1 MFLIPEDLRSSS
13 VCALYDSHSKRSW
26 SYADLSAAVHER
38 AAIFSSK
45 KKGLFFLFCRND
57 AASVIGYLSAI
68 QAGHAVAMLD
78 EQLAPEFKKRLIE
91 LYQPEFIVSSVPIV
105 NTGVDRREA
114 SYSETSVGDPPLYVW
129 SSDAKRTDSLHPDL
143 ALLLSTSGST
153 GTPKFVRL
161 TKKNIESNARSI
173 QAGLG
178 INSTEKPIT
187 SLPIHYSYGLSV
199 VNSHLITGATL
210 VLTNLG
216 LMSSDFWNIF
226 REQSCTSWAGVPY
239 SYQILKRLDLQK
251 LNVPSLH
258 TLTQAGG
265 KLHTDMV
272 AHFHALMKERGGRFY
287 VMYGQTEATARICI
301 LPSGMLPEKL
311 GSAGKAIEN
320 GALAVESDVGL
331 TDESGVT
338 GEVFYRGPNV
348 MMGYATRRADLAL
361 GDELN
366 GTLRTGDVGYLDAD
380 GYLFLT
386 GRRKRDAKVL
396 GLRLNMDEV
405 EEMLR
410 HYGPTAVIAGDEKL
424 IIYCEY
430 GDNEAFSQYGKEL
443 SSRLKIHAGAFEF
456 RRITQLPLHANGK
469 INYQELGQHA

>member
-1 MFLIPEDLRSSS
+1 MFLIPDALRSSS
-13 VCALYDSHSKRSW
+13 APALYDSHFKRTW
-26 SYADLSAAVHER
+26 SYAELCETVQETAKTFASR
-38 AAIFSSK
+38 K
-45 KKGLFFLFCRND
+45 KALFFLFCRND
-57 AASVIGYLSAI
+57 VASVIGYLGAI
-68 QAGHAVAMLD
+68 EAGHAVALLD
-78 EQLAPEFKKRLIE
+78 EELAPEFKKRLIE
-91 LYQPEFIVSSVPIV
+91 LYEPEFIIGSVPTLNLGI
-105 NTGVDRREA
+105 DRMKW
-114 SYSETSVGDPPLYVW
+114 SYSEASVGDPPLYVW
-129 SSDAKRTDSLHPDL
+129 SSDTERADSLHPEL

-161 TKKNIESNARSI
+161 TRRNVESNAASI
-173 QAGLG
+173 QAGLQ
-178 INSTEKPIT
+178 ITNDEKPIT

-199 VNSHLITGATL
+199 VNSHLAAGAAI

-216 LMSSDFWNIF
+216 LMSSDFWSIF
-226 REQSCTSWAGVPY
+226 REQACTSWAGVPY
-239 SYQILKRLDLQK
+239 SYQILKRLDINK
-251 LNVPSLH
+251 LNVPSLG

-272 AHFHALMKERGGRFY
+272 AHFHTLMTERGGRLY
-287 VMYGQTEATARICI
+287 VMYGQTEAAARICI

-311 GSAGKAIEN
+311 GSAGQAIEN
-320 GALAVESDVGL
+320 GALAVESEVGL
-331 TDESGVT
+331 TNEPGVT

-348 MMGYATRRADLAL
+348 MMGYANDRTDLAL

-366 GTLRTGDVGYLDAD
+366 GTLRTGDLGYLDAD

-410 HYGPTAVIAGDEKL
+410 PYGPTAVISGDEKL
-424 IIYCEY
+424 IIYCEH
-430 GDNEAFSQYGKEL
+430 GDNQAFVQYGKEL
-443 SSRLKIHAGAFEF
+443 SSRLKIHIGAFEF
-456 RRITQLPLHANGK
+456 RRITQLPLNANGK